1 MSSPR
6 QLWILAGGNGA
17 GKSSFYHSRLEPSGL
32 PFINADLIATELFPE
47 QANQPDNNSYAAARV
62 AAAMRERLLRS
73 GRSFCFETVFSH
85 PSKVDFTAQARS
97 AGYHIVLVVIHL
109 DDVALNKARI
119 SQRVAAGGHA
129 VPDEKVEQRI
139 PRLLQQL
146 RSAIPLCDEVYL
158 LDNSSAENPF
168 SPVARVHHGQVNWQ
182 SKPPPQWARL
192 LLQN

>member
-1 MSSPR
+1 MSPTR

-17 GKSSFYHSRLEPSGL
+17 GKSSFYRTRLQPLGL
-32 PFINADLIATELFPE
+32 PFINADQIEAELFPE
-47 QANQPDNNSYAAARV
+47 QANQPGHNSYAAARV

-109 DDVALNKARI
+109 TDVALNKARI
-119 SQRVAAGGHA
+119 SQRVADGGHS
-129 VPDEKVEQRI
+129 VPDDKVEQRI

-146 RSAIPLCDEVYL
+146 RSATPLCDEVYL
-158 LDNSSAENPF
+158 LDNSSTDNPF
-168 SPVARVHHGQVNWQ
+168 IPVARVHHGQINWQ
-182 SKPPPQWARL
+182 SKPPPQWARQ
-192 LLQN
+192 LLQD